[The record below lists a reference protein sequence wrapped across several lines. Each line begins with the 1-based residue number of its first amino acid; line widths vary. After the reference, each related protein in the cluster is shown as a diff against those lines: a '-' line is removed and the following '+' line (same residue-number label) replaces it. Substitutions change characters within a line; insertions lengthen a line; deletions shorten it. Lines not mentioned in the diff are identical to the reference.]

1 MKKKVLKIV
10 QITALIYIGFLIKK
24 LELLKIETGSNSVD
38 TELKHNKPDNNTRFF
53 TSNTI
58 KLK

>member
-1 MKKKVLKIV
+1 MKKKVLNIV
-10 QITALIYIGFLIKK
+10 HITTLLYIAFLIKK
-24 LELLKIETGSNSVD
+24 LELLKIETVSDSVN

-58 KLK
+58 RLK